1 MVANHQPRSPANIS
15 PTVTAEADTPS
26 RTAGPGPGGP
36 VGEAPAERVVGRYS
50 GWSRR
55 GDRRRRGNSGVIRN

>member
-1 MVANHQPRSPANIS
+1 MVANHQQRSPANIF

-26 RTAGPGPGGP
+26 RTAGPGGP
-36 VGEAPAERVVGRYS
+36 VGEAPAERVVGRYG